1 MRLEL
6 NIKTYCKKTVFSFK
20 EGMGKEKI
28 MNIVVVGAGRGL
40 GAVLSKMLAQKGHK
54 VAAGLRTMQEQE
66 NSENLAY
73 CPMDVTKEQEI
84 KDAVESVKKWM
95 GTVDVIV
102 NVAGILLPADR
113 TDTLL
118 TEKLED
124 MRQQIEVNA
133 LGIITVFREFLPII
147 KEGGLFLAVTS
158 EGGSFAN
165 AGSLFPAYG
174 VSKTA
179 ANKIVQILRTTVE
192 DRVEVL
198 AVHPGRMNTDMGR
211 TTAQIEPEAAAEGFC
226 DLIEGKIKVNDKDQW
241 FIDYLGK
248 PLPL

>member
-1 MRLEL
+1 
-6 NIKTYCKKTVFSFK
+6 
-20 EGMGKEKI
+20 

-40 GAVLSKMLAQKGHK
+40 GAVLSKMLVQKGHK
-54 VAAGLRTMQEQE
+54 VAAGLRTMEGQE
-66 NSENLAY
+66 NSENLVY
-73 CPMDVTKEQEI
+73 FPMDVTREQEI
-84 KDAVESVKKWM
+84 KDAAESVKKWM
-95 GTVDVIV
+95 GNVDVIV
-102 NVAGILLPADR
+102 NVAGVLLPSDR
-113 TDTLL
+113 TNTLL

-124 MRQQIEVNA
+124 VRQQIEVNA

-165 AGSLFPAYG
+165 SGTLFPAYG
-174 VSKTA
+174 VSKTT

-192 DRVEVL
+192 DKVEVA

-211 TTAQIEPEAAAEGFC
+211 TTAQIEPEEAAEGFC
-226 DLIEGKIKVNDKDQW
+226 DLIEGKIKVNYKEQW

-248 PLPL
+248 TMPL

>member
-73 CPMDVTKEQEI
+73 FPMDVTKEQEI

-165 AGSLFPAYG
+165 AGSLL
-174 VSKTA
+174 S
-179 ANKIVQILRTTVE
+179 
-192 DRVEVL
+192 
-198 AVHPGRMNTDMGR
+198 
-211 TTAQIEPEAAAEGFC
+211 
-226 DLIEGKIKVNDKDQW
+226 LIHI
-241 FIDYLGK
+241 
-248 PLPL
+248 